1 MSNEHLIVERRDGV
15 LYLTMNQPEKLNALN
30 PHEMGAILR
39 ELGRAGDDPEVGVVV
54 LAGAG
59 RGFCAGWDVGR
70 MQGHEEGAGQ
80 GGSRRRTIEEQVA
93 QVRRWEEASLLL
105 HEMPKVTIAAVNGVA
120 VGAGLCLAL
129 ACDLRIASDAA
140 RFGTAFA
147 RIGLSGDF
155 GGSYLLT
162 WLAGPAKARELY
174 LLGDMIDAN
183 EALQIGIVNRVV
195 PAASLMAET
204 DTLAGRIAA
213 GPRVAYSH
221 MKANLNLALNSDLR
235 TILDREATAQI
246 LAHHTDDHR
255 EAVKAFLEKRKPAF
269 QGR

>member
-1 MSNEHLIVERRDGV
+1 MSNEQLLVERRDGV
-15 LYLTMNQPEKLNALN
+15 LYLTMNQPDKLNALN

-39 ELGRAGDDPEVGVVV
+39 ELGRAGDDPEVGAVV
-54 LAGAG
+54 LTGAG

-70 MQGHEEGAGQ
+70 MQDREGGAEKAGA
-80 GGSRRRTIEEQVA
+80 RRRTIEQQIA

-105 HEMPKVTIAAVNGVA
+105 HEMPKVTIAAVSGVA

-129 ACDLRIASDAA
+129 ACDLRIASEAA

-147 RIGLSGDF
+147 RIGLCGDF

-162 WLAGPAKARELY
+162 WLVGPAKARELY
-174 LLGDMIDAN
+174 LLADMIDAN
-183 EALQIGIVNRVV
+183 EALRIGMVNRVV
-195 PAASLMAET
+195 PAASLMAEAHA
-204 DTLAGRIAA
+204 LAGRIAA

-221 MKANLNLALNSDLR
+221 MKANLNLAMHSDLR
-235 TILDREATAQI
+235 TILDREAAAQI
-246 LAHHTDDHR
+246 LAHQTEDHC